1 MHYSDKIEVGKKRM
15 NLAEALMYLEDLQ
28 VCGDSDSESDTEI
41 NHEHCTRIFIELPVD
56 ANGNFSDTD
65 SADEEELSVNNLS
78 GNQLF
83 APAVLEI
90 KEVGKGDRVSV
101 GQLSNDNTSVENQTA
116 SDVPAS
122 SSTRIK
128 CEKWRCKIRQTH
140 VMLLRKNS
148 TQE

>member
-1 MHYSDKIEVGKKRM
+1 MHYSDSMEVGKNKM
-15 NLAEALMYLEDLQ
+15 NLAEALMYLEDIE
-28 VCGDSDSESDTEI
+28 VCSDSDSESDIAI
-41 NHEHCTRIFIELPVD
+41 NHEYCTRIFIQPPVD
-56 ANGNFSDTD
+56 ANGNISDID
-65 SADEEELSVNNLS
+65 SASEEELSINNS
-78 GNQLF
+78 RGNQLL
-83 APAVLEI
+83 ATAALEL
-90 KEVGKGDRVSV
+90 KEVGKGGRVSV